1 MKRIQSDLLFQ
12 NANRVIPTGIYGHM
26 APGAGLPLDFPHFCS
41 SGKGA
46 RFTDVDGNEWMDFM
60 CGFGAVLHGYR
71 HETIEQAVQKQRE
84 SGSVFN
90 QPHFSDGGIGGKVS

>member
-46 RFTDVDGNEWMDFM
+46 RFTDVDGNEWIDFM

-84 SGSVFN
+84 SGPFLIS
-90 QPHFSDGGIGGKVS
+90 HTS